1 MQDYIT
7 EWSSFFQNMTFPG
20 SIPGIMYILIFVA
33 LELRDRGSCAIPL
46 EARLLSWLFLFLG
59 VYQFRYMSFFFV
71 FSAIPLALHIDRLLP
86 ERLDIRQ
93 IQRSLS
99 AAGIIGAFAL
109 PLAFMQTEA
118 ALGLPQMRQSRML
131 FTFRPIFRMRAFSTT
146 GTWAAF

>member
-1 MQDYIT
+1 
-7 EWSSFFQNMTFPG
+7 
-20 SIPGIMYILIFVA
+20 
-33 LELRDRGSCAIPL
+33 RGSCAIPL

-118 ALGLPQMRQSRML
+118 ALGLPQMLSEQDALYPFFACAHSQPLERGRH
-131 FTFRPIFRMRAFSTT
+131 FDFPHPRHGPGVRGRPRGYRL
-146 GTWAAF
+146 